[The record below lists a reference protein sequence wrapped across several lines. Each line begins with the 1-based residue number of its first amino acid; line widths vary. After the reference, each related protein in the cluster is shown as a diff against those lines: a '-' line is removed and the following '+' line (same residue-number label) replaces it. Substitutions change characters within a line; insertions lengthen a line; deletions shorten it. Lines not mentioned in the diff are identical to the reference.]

1 MKESNSTS
9 SSILRKTVRRWQW
22 HWHRAG
28 QAGLAITALGGAW
41 TWSLI
46 LAGSW
51 LGVLFL
57 ALPFTA
63 VGVLMAALGLIGRY
77 SPWVH
82 VRVNTERTTWPRN
95 VSFSFPL
102 PVNELA
108 WLVNVLGNYIPD
120 DKRIAVSEML
130 MAVRDQISP
139 EQPIQV
145 EVLGERLGERVQVLV
160 S

>member
-1 MKESNSTS
+1 M
-9 SSILRKTVRRWQW
+9 
-22 HWHRAG
+22 
-28 QAGLAITALGGAW
+28 
-41 TWSLI
+41 I

-51 LGVLFL
+51 LGVIFL

-63 VGVLMAALGLIGRY
+63 IGVLIAAFGLIGRY

-82 VRVNTERTTWPRN
+82 IRVNTERVWPRH
-95 VSFSFPL
+95 VAFSFPL

-108 WLVNVLGNYIPD
+108 WLVNVLGNYIPE
-120 DKRIAVSEML
+120 DKRLAISEVL

-139 EQPIQV
+139 EQPIHV
-145 EVLGERLGERVQVLV
+145 EVLGEQLGERVQVLV

>member
-1 MKESNSTS
+1 MITS
-9 SSILRKTVRRWQW
+9 
-22 HWHRAG
+22 
-28 QAGLAITALGGAW
+28 
-41 TWSLI
+41 
-46 LAGSW
+46 GSW

-57 ALPFTA
+57 ALPFTTF
-63 VGVLMAALGLIGRY
+63 GVLMAALGLIGRY

-102 PVNELA
+102 PVNEIA
-108 WLVNVLGNYIPD
+108 WLVNVFGNYIPD
-120 DKRIAVSEML
+120 DKRTMISEVL
-130 MAVRDQISP
+130 LAVRDQISP
-139 EQPIQV
+139 EQPIHV